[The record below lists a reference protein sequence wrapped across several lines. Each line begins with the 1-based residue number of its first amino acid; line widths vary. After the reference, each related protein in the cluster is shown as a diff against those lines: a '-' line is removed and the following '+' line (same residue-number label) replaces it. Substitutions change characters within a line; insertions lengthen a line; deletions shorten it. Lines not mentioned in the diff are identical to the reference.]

1 MIFEYALVHGVN
13 ADPAQAVELA
23 GRLRGMQCHV
33 NLIPLNSV
41 PERGLTGVTEREV
54 DVMRC
59 IASGATVAET
69 AERLFVS
76 RDTVK
81 KHLANVYAKLG
92 VHSKMQAVALLRDEG
107 VI

>member
-54 DVMRC
+54 DAFKHTLEQKLSLIHIWRARRC
-59 IASGATVAET
+59 CWPARRQACALSRWPGAA
-69 AERLFVS
+69 
-76 RDTVK
+76 
-81 KHLANVYAKLG
+81 
-92 VHSKMQAVALLRDEG
+92 
-107 VI
+107 I